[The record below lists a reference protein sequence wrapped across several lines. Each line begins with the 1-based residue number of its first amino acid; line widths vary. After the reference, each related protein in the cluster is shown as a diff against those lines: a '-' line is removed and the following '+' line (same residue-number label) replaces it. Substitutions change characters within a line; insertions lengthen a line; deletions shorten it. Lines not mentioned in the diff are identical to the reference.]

1 MFIMTKKKKR
11 WKRWKSDWKFDRQNL
26 ISWFSWLGLTF
37 EGYYSIRS
45 ILRYFIL
52 CGSLL
57 HITTTH
63 LSLARWPYRINVSTA
78 SQNILHA
85 LYKYVS
91 VWINFTKLSR
101 RINFGFCSL
110 PSLAF
115 FMHSFGSFFSLTFG
129 ITSFILNLI
138 HEKMCIIVSNMIHG
152 FYVTKNKPQKIESVT
167 ISITRNVTE
176 CNNWLC
182 QLTK

>member
-1 MFIMTKKKKR
+1 MGVCSTLQQHIFHWRGGHTELMYQRLVKI
-11 WKRWKSDWKFDRQNL
+11 
-26 ISWFSWLGLTF
+26 
-37 EGYYSIRS
+37 YYMR
-45 ILRYFIL
+45 
-52 CGSLL
+52 
-57 HITTTH
+57 
-63 LSLARWPYRINVSTA
+63 V
-78 SQNILHA
+78 
-85 LYKYVS
+85 YKYVS

-176 CNNWLC
+176 SNNWLC